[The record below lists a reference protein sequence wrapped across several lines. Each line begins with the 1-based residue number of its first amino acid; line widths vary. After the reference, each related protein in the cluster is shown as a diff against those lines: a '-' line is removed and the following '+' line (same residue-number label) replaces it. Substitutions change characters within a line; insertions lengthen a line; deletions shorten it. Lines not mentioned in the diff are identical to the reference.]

1 MSVSF
6 EPLENFSTHF
16 ESNCEIQPGGS
27 WRVSG
32 FLCDSY
38 VGGVDMSEVEEGEE
52 TVGDPLS
59 VT

>member
-1 MSVSF
+1 M
-6 EPLENFSTHF
+6 ENRTYF

-38 VGGVDMSEVEEGEE
+38 GGGVDMSDVVEEEE
-52 TVGDPLS
+52 ERVGDPLS